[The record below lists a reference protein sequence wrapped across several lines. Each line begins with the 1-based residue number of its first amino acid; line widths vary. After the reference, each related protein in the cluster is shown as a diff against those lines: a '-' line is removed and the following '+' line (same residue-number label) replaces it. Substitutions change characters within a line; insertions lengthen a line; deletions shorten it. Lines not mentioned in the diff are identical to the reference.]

1 MPEIVSMADEN
12 LRSFQQHILSR
23 ARHNNVVMV
32 GDTGIGKT
40 YVAIVLLSQQDYS
53 RNKRAFFMAPT
64 RQLVLQIESKIRLM
78 TTLPVRS
85 YCSSDLDY
93 WDEYQWEQEL
103 ELHRVFVTTPQV
115 VRAALEK
122 GYISM
127 KNINLLVFDEC
138 HHVSKRHPYAHIMKL
153 YDPSAHPDVRPRIF
167 GATACPTQNCA
178 EHLYAE
184 MHKVDLKEAEAI
196 LYAAMAPILYEK
208 YPRKVKETT
217 SDPDSNAENTEK
229 ESSEGEPFTSNLM
242 ADYHE
247 VIKTIKEAKV
257 VEVYQKLLKDGKKK
271 VPLTDEALNAETE
284 KFIRT
289 CIRIH
294 RSVGLWCFYRFVE
307 LELERL
313 AVMSSSAFGLPGTVL
328 GWDQDA
334 VTTILMISAE
344 RAKCDFACTP
354 KVEKAVEIVKHRLMD
369 RGKFITPEDEDIAD
383 DESIPKSPSN
393 CKIVDEVTHEN
404 SQDISMQEVG
414 EIVDE
419 ELSNTVNEN
428 SSNVESASKYSMQG
442 IIFVKTRLECRV
454 LSEYLN
460 DRFKEKE
467 LKQEFADIVD
477 ENDIVEEDTDFMN
490 CDFVGDDD
498 ANKFSCILGQMSK
511 TDSAAFALSDM
522 KTVLDRFQQGKTR
535 MLVSTS
541 VSVEGIDF
549 PLCGLIIVMDPVTSP
564 RMLIQLRGRAR
575 HNDGAIY
582 YLGEEGDVMDE
593 VNYKSLLVKAEQINA
608 MNFENDRQETLHKQP
623 RSKSVRD
630 LQTCQ
635 FVADDCRV
643 AIKNTGAI
651 IDLDSSTSSLHQFC
665 QSLPPL
671 LFDVNFHKLF
681 TIESSTTT
689 YNKVMF
695 RAKVSLPEPLGI
707 SGCES
712 GLMPSK
718 SLAKAVAALKAC
730 RSLYEHGLLD
740 EKLNSIY
747 RKRKHEEGNINVE
760 FFLKRL

>member
-1 MPEIVSMADEN
+1 MPEIASTAEDT

-64 RQLVLQIESKIRLM
+64 RQLVLQIESKIRQI
-78 TTLPVRS
+78 TTLPVRA
-85 YCSSDLDY
+85 YCSSEFDY

-103 ELHRVFVTTPQV
+103 GFHRVFVTTPQV
-115 VRAALEK
+115 VRNALEK

-153 YDPSAHPDVRPRIF
+153 YDPNAHPDDKPRIF

-178 EHLYAE
+178 EHLCAE
-184 MHKVDLKEAEAI
+184 IHKVDLKEAETI
-196 LYAAMAPILYEK
+196 LYAAVAPILYEK
-208 YPRKVKETT
+208 YPRKTNKGK
-217 SDPDSNAENTEK
+217 SDPALIAEDMET
-229 ESSEGEPFTSNLM
+229 SSEDRTISSNLM
-242 ADYHE
+242 ADCHV
-247 VIKTIKEAKV
+247 VIKAIKEAKV
-257 VEVYQKLLKDGKKK
+257 AEVYRKLLNDGKKK
-271 VPLTDEALNAETE
+271 IPMTEVTLTAETE

-289 CIRIH
+289 CIRLY

-313 AVMSSSAFGLPGTVL
+313 TVVSSSAFGLPGTVL

-344 RAKCDFACTP
+344 RTKCDFACTP
-354 KVEKAVEIVKHRLMD
+354 RVEKAVEIVKHRLMD
-369 RGKFITPEDEDIAD
+369 GRKFITSDEVEASDQTTVIEDSDCQLLEEVKCGIPKNILMQDADVIVD
-383 DESIPKSPSN
+383 DEPAETLDKSPSS
-393 CKIVDEVTHEN
+393 D
-404 SQDISMQEVG
+404 Q
-414 EIVDE
+414 
-419 ELSNTVNEN
+419 
-428 SSNVESASKYSMQG
+428 SAFKYSMQG
-442 IIFVKTRLECRV
+442 IIFVQTRVECRV
-454 LSEYLN
+454 LTEYLN

-467 LKQEFADIVD
+467 LERDSPD
-477 ENDIVEEDTDFMN
+477 EDESANEDDDFMN
-490 CDFVGDDD
+490 CDFIGDDE

-511 TDSAAFALSDM
+511 ADSAAFALSDM
-522 KTVLDRFQQGKTR
+522 KTILDRFQQGKTR

-541 VSVEGIDF
+541 VSVEGVDF
-549 PLCGLIIVMDPVTSP
+549 PLCGLIVVMDPVTSP

-608 MNFENDRQETLHKQP
+608 MNFESDKQETLHNQP

-635 FVADDCRV
+635 FVADDCQV
-643 AIKNTGAI
+643 AIKSTGAI

-671 LFDVNFHKLF
+671 LFDVNPQKLF
-681 TIESSTTT
+681 TIESLTTAH
-689 YNKVMF
+689 NKQMYK
-695 RAKVSLPEPLGI
+695 AKVSLPNQLGV
-707 SGCES
+707 SACES

-718 SLAKAVAALKAC
+718 SLAKAVAALRAC
-730 RSLYEHGLLD
+730 RSLYEQGLLD
-740 EKLNSIY
+740 DKLNSIY
-747 RKRKHEEGNINVE
+747 RKRKHEEGNINVD